1 MARLATAHE
10 KYAEA
15 KQRENQNART
25 FLTYLETLET
35 QMTPYTEDQKLYHY
49 FSRLRKDLRLA
60 ITDHNLIPATRR
72 ELCSLASQLER
83 NLIAKKSRPL
93 IERVIGPKKQEKRKD
108 SASKTQKQGGSRRRG
123 PSTTTA
129 GTSAARTANKDL
141 SQITC
146 YNCDK
151 KGHYSTTCPAPKKA
165 PNANRTALG
174 GKPSGKT

>member
-1 MARLATAHE
+1 MSADEQHAITWDEFVLFLADEIDDPVARLATAHE

-72 ELCSLASQLER
+72 ELYSLAS
-83 NLIAKKSRPL
+83 
-93 IERVIGPKKQEKRKD
+93 
-108 SASKTQKQGGSRRRG
+108 
-123 PSTTTA
+123 
-129 GTSAARTANKDL
+129 
-141 SQITC
+141 
-146 YNCDK
+146 
-151 KGHYSTTCPAPKKA
+151 
-165 PNANRTALG
+165 
-174 GKPSGKT
+174 